1 MTMIKPE
8 SVLARR
14 RALVA
19 KISTEG
25 AEAAY
30 AAALA
35 VCNDPRAPAPAK
47 ATCATTILRAG
58 GYLTAKAGEDVAAK
72 DPSEMT
78 SAELHAR
85 LAELRADRERLDGAD
100 DDPSDVFG

>member
-1 MTMIKPE
+1 MTTLKPE
-8 SVLARR
+8 SVLTRR

-19 KISTEG
+19 RMSTEG

-35 VCNDPRAPAPAK
+35 VCQDPRAPAPAK

-58 GYLTAKAGEDVAAK
+58 GYLSTKAGEEAAK

-78 SAELHAR
+78 TAELHAR
-85 LAELRADRERLDGAD
+85 LAELQASREGPDDAEDGS
-100 DDPSDVFG
+100 SDVFS